1 MKKNSLEEHIQK
13 NTSYDNLVKDT
24 LVYSNDFVFCGEV
37 YAC

>member
-13 NTSYDNLVKDT
+13 NTSYDNFVKDM
-24 LVYSNDFVFCGEV
+24 LVYSNDLGFSGEV